1 MDSLILFSREGQPFK
16 HNDSKMQ
23 VRAIWH
29 QNFVHADDWMY
40 FVWTEACPGKDSLMV
55 ATIADAWSPG
65 FIGYEFDHLLASQYL
80 DLARQDHMPHDYL

>member
-1 MDSLILFSREGQPFK
+1 
-16 HNDSKMQ
+16 MQ

-29 QNFVHADDWMY
+29 NKFVHADDWMY
-40 FVWTEACPGKDSLMV
+40 FIWTTACPGADSPMV

-80 DLARQDHMPHDYL
+80 DLAREDHMPHGYL